1 MQRPLRS
8 LRRTP
13 STCVACGRLVDASD
27 PTCGKCG
34 AARPNAGWPAMSA
47 IRPDDSPGIELGG
60 PPPPRL
66 AEPSDDEDEYPHTE
80 EIPES
85 VFDLA
90 RPTGVAVGVRR
101 SGIQEPTKPPP
112 DPEITGPITPVRIR
126 VGPRA
131 EADDRAAETLEAADY
146 AAGSHENDEGRL
158 YSGRYW
164 IEETLSAGAAAMRY
178 RAVQEPAVRRVVL
191 TVLKAERAPE
201 AQQALE
207 SRFLKD
213 ARLLARVRHPSLAPV
228 HDAGRSQDGTCFA
241 TEEVLYG
248 ATFPALCG
256 KGAMGPD
263 ALLAVL
269 IDVTSALGAMH
280 DAGVPHRLL
289 RGDAIVVPA
298 AGHRGQREPAQLG
311 RFGWHVLPED
321 LAVDEDVDAVLAA
334 APEVLAGQEPDELS
348 DVYAVGVLM
357 YQALVGGPPYA
368 GPAAAVRSAAVAGV
382 PLVVPAGAGRAGEL
396 ARIATRCLAPRPED
410 RFPSAH
416 ALQDALQAL
425 AKPVVTPLPPSPVQV
440 QAPRPFP
447 VAWAA
452 LALVGMAIPTLA
464 LVVVVSRPAPAPVI
478 VQAPPALSSVA
489 SRPPAADAPQ
499 PVAAPVEPVVAP
511 AAEAAAAT
519 PAIEPAA
526 PPRVDPA
533 RPPAHVSAAR
543 PERLASP
550 LRAAPVARSAPN
562 PVTPPPAATPDPE
575 QPETP
580 VGAATAAAAP
590 GPTQTTPVVVAT
602 VAAVPTP
609 APLPAAPSAP
619 PVPGAAALTGL
630 WLGKAPGATLALDLA
645 VGADGKVSGRARRS
659 DEAGEG
665 SISGRVRQTDAGLE
679 VSLQVTRG
687 DAVET
692 YSGLVVD
699 GQLVGRVSS
708 DGKSGGRFNAKR

>member
-1 MQRPLRS
+1 
-8 LRRTP
+8 
-13 STCVACGRLVDASD
+13 
-27 PTCGKCG
+27 
-34 AARPNAGWPAMSA
+34 MSG

-66 AEPSDDEDEYPHTE
+66 AGPEDDEDAYPQSE
-80 EIPES
+80 EVPES

-90 RPTGVAVGVRR
+90 RPTGVVVGIRR

-112 DPEITGPITPVRIR
+112 DPEISGPITPVRIR
-126 VGPRA
+126 VGPRV

-164 IEETLSAGAAAMRY
+164 IEETLSSGVAAMRY

-191 TVLKAERAPE
+191 TVLKNERAPE

-248 ATFPALCG
+248 ATFPALCA

-269 IDVTSALGAMH
+269 LDVTSALGAMH

-311 RFGWHVLPED
+311 RFGWHVVPED
-321 LAVDEDVDAVLAA
+321 VAADEDVDAALAA
-334 APEVLAGQEPDELS
+334 APEVLGGQEPDELC

-357 YQALVGGPPYA
+357 YQALVGRPPYP
-368 GPAAAVRSAAVAGV
+368 GSAAAVRAAAVAGA
-382 PLVVPAGAGRAGEL
+382 PLVVPATAGRAGDL

-416 ALQDALQAL
+416 ALHDALAEL
-425 AKPVVTPLPPSPVQV
+425 AKPAAAPLPPAPAPVQ
-440 QAPRPFP
+440 AARPFP

-452 LALVGMAIPTLA
+452 VALIGMAVPTLA
-464 LVVVVSRPAPAPVI
+464 LIAVVSRPPPSA
-478 VQAPPALSSVA
+478 APP
-489 SRPPAADAPQ
+489 PPAAA
-499 PVAAPVEPVVAP
+499 PVAVVAP
-511 AAEAAAAT
+511 AAVALPPAPPAAVDPVAPAAAAE
-519 PAIEPAA
+519 PAPPPLAEPARPAARPSAA
-526 PPRVDPA
+526 PPT
-533 RPPAHVSAAR
+533 S
-543 PERLASP
+543 
-550 LRAAPVARSAPN
+550 RAAPAPRPVPVARAPSQVTTTSPAPTPAPE
-562 PVTPPPAATPDPE
+562 PVSVEPPPA
-575 QPETP
+575 
-580 VGAATAAAAP
+580 
-590 GPTQTTPVVVAT
+590 PTQPVVVAT
-602 VAAVPTP
+602 VAAVPS
-609 APLPAAPSAP
+609 APTPAAPAAP
-619 PVPGAAALTGL
+619 TVPGAAALTGL

-659 DEAGEG
+659 DEPGEA
-665 SISGRVRQTDAGLE
+665 SVAGRVRQTEAGLE

-687 DAVET
+687 GSVET

-699 GQLVGRVSS
+699 GQLVGRVSA
-708 DGKSGGRFNAKR
+708 DGKPAGRFNAKR